1 MAGEARVRKAGI
13 SAAVMPTPQ
22 AIVASCG
29 LSLRFS
35 PEVSGQVQCLLDDE
49 VGRDFYQ
56 IYEAVR
62 DGGKVE
68 FYPLGECVE

>member
-1 MAGEARVRKAGI
+1 MAAEARVRTEGI

-35 PEVSGQVQCLLDDE
+35 PDVSQQVQRLLNDE
-49 VGRDFYQ
+49 VGKDFYR

-68 FYPLGECVE
+68 FHPLQKCVE